1 MGNILLVPVHLD
13 ALVLDRDEMVVESTA
28 DFSRLPFVA
37 GTRDIN
43 PDIANVSEEIVSTPF
58 QNQNLLLKKGIHLHW
73 SLPDALTRARYNPE
87 SPAKQ
92 DFPPV
97 PNRWV
102 VTRCNKQGTVE
113 KEWLIESDFLHPAA
127 DGNLAGTGVTIPYRK
142 DKTQP
147 FRYLGRTMEIF
158 PQRRDQGAGQ
168 GEYYPKLTAVG
179 YGEPSFAAFY
189 PNCYSVF
196 GFCDTDY
203 SGTSDEQQYYVMGW
217 YSNADEDVLMT
228 HVRDAV
234 LFRPTDFTKLGQL
247 AGKLRDRLDP
257 LTQYLHGQFSADTKT
272 QLQQYTGPGDPSE
285 ALRKLLID
293 ELNRQLKTG
302 RLYDQARFAG
312 VKLTPETM
320 ALVARALE
328 PHEDVHRNRVL
339 LEEAFSEEIA
349 RGASLPQILKD
360 SFKWTF
366 IRPNENAFPFRMICF
381 ARLTVGQPA
390 PKAGQQPNAPAT
402 VAVGNTGT
410 EALSA
415 CLASKMYGNAPEE
428 QDIVEDQLEAMH
440 LAPALESRQLDV
452 AAKIVEG
459 RHEKGFS
466 AVPGGTI
473 WTVRADENVQ
483 SPAEADDTPSG
494 ITLPDKLGQLLNT
507 VNERQAEYDRAW
519 QKIESLRIQLFSD
532 WYKYMLCAYP
542 PQGTRDAYPDVD
554 EVQSYIDFRTASLN
568 QRIMQAGT
576 LLLKETGE
584 GIVAQVSGGAS
595 LDDGGRPATLAAAL
609 AKAINELQKFLDAHK
624 ETETTYRLKQAS
636 GPRYWQPTEPS
647 VLIDG
652 AIADP
657 SKRHG
662 HDGRPSDGLL
672 PASLMYNEPPT
683 TPVADKPFR
692 DRLRARINTI
702 GGGPDRNFAYT
713 TWNGQPWNPFLLEWD
728 VEVFP
733 VEHKSN
739 IDPATGHYAEDF
751 ITANYQLL
759 ENDVDL
765 SLRRGRGTWTLAANV
780 YTGRSILTP
789 HATQQLARQSESYIE
804 KEVAPA
810 FLKAN
815 TGRRLQKGSDGLADR
830 MKEMQEWYEK
840 KSKAL
845 LGESNDEVDPT
856 MTAFRAWGATQDPDC
871 LSQSLSGFNDA
882 LLMHKQTL
890 QLLVSDPLGFN
901 DYKPFAERVANGVN
915 NSIYSAPAPQNDF
928 NPIRS
933 GIMKIHR
940 LRLIDTFGQMRDLDV
955 KDIVTSKPL
964 DDGTEDPFVNLP
976 PRLTQPA
983 RVNFRWLS
991 AEADQEEM
999 NDHPA
1004 TTPICGWVLANNLDD
1019 SLMIY
1024 DNTGK
1029 ALGSLVKKGGP
1040 PARVAWVRAPGGLGA
1055 ATVKE
1060 ISNGHLQ
1067 KMVQTIQQW
1076 GADFLDDFISAL
1088 DSAVENIEPE
1098 NFVQHQDLAL
1108 LMGRPLALVRASIN
1122 LELKGLPASHQ
1133 GWNEFRQDLNRDGR
1147 DDNGFSRV
1155 RFPIRIG
1162 EYHQFNDGTVGYW
1175 KENGDAYE
1183 DNAFFSPQSDDE
1195 TFKTDHLKT
1204 HRTHAEE
1211 MVFFQTVEAEPQILS
1226 LLIDPR
1232 GVVHAT
1238 TGILPVKAINIP
1250 PDQYSEA
1257 LQAIEITFLSTPIIT
1272 DAGKIHLPL
1281 PDEAGYQWSWLQQ
1294 DVQHAWSEVSSRG
1307 VVSKESFAGFG
1318 DHAVDVWRDLLEE
1331 VWIKLLDAKDD
1342 TRASVIAK
1350 DERKKRPLPDSLKD
1364 RTVAIEDILD
1374 RAHIGPVDPAAK
1386 FSGAQEIREGWLK
1399 LSQAPAQKSTNRSR
1413 RR

>member
-1 MGNILLVPVHLD
+1 MSNILLVPVHLD
-13 ALVLDRDEMVVESTA
+13 ALLLDHDQMVVEATA

-37 GTRDIN
+37 GKRDIN

-58 QNQNLLLKKGIHLHW
+58 QNENLLLKKGIHLHW
-73 SLPDALTRARYNPE
+73 SLPDALTRARYNPK
-87 SPAKQ
+87 SPEKQ
-92 DFPPV
+92 DFPRV

-102 VTRCNKQGTVE
+102 VTRCNEQGAVE

-127 DGNLAGTGVTIPYRK
+127 DGNPAGTGVTIPYRK
-142 DKTQP
+142 DKSQP
-147 FRYLGRTMEIF
+147 FRYMGRTMELF
-158 PQRRDQGAGQ
+158 PQRQDQGANR

-203 SGTSDEQQYYVMGW
+203 SGASDERRYYVMGW
-217 YSNADEDVLMT
+217 YSNPDEDVLMT
-228 HVRDAV
+228 HVRDAL
-234 LFRPTDFTKLGQL
+234 LFRPNDFTKLGQL
-247 AGKLRDRLDP
+247 AGKLRDRKDA

-272 QLQQYTGPGDPSE
+272 QLQQYTGPGDPPE
-285 ALRKLLID
+285 ALRSLLLD
-293 ELNRQLKTG
+293 DLNRQLKTG

-312 VKLTPETM
+312 IKLTPETV
-320 ALVARALE
+320 ALVARTLE
-328 PHEDVHRNRVL
+328 THEDLPRNRVL
-339 LEEAFSEEIA
+339 LEEAFPEEIA
-349 RGASLPQILKD
+349 RRSLPQVLKD

-366 IRPNENAFPFRMICF
+366 TRPNENAFPFRMICF
-381 ARLTVGQPA
+381 AQLTVGQPTA
-390 PKAGQQPNAPAT
+390 QKELDQSAT
-402 VAVGNTGT
+402 VAIGNTGT

-415 CLASKMYGNAPEE
+415 CLATKMYGNAPDAQE
-428 QDIVEDQLEAMH
+428 IVEDQLEALH

-452 AAKIVEG
+452 PAKFVEG
-459 RHEKGFS
+459 RHEKGFA

-473 WTVRADENVQ
+473 WTVRADDSVD
-483 SPAEADDTPSG
+483 SPAKADDTPSG

-507 VNERQAEYDRAW
+507 VNERQAEYDRASH
-519 QKIESLRIQLFSD
+519 QIESLRIQLFSD

-542 PQGTRDAYPDVD
+542 PQGARDAYPDVD

-568 QRIMQAGT
+568 QRIMRAGT
-576 LLLKETGE
+576 LLLKETSE
-584 GIVAQVSGGAS
+584 GVVAQVSGGAS

-609 AKAINELQKFLDAHK
+609 AKAINELQTFLTSHK

-672 PASLMYNEPPT
+672 PASLMYNESRDT
-683 TPVADKPFR
+683 QVGEKAFR
-692 DRLRARINTI
+692 DRLRTRINNI

-713 TWNGQPWNPFLLEWD
+713 TWNAQPWNPFLLEWD

-739 IDPATGHYAEDF
+739 IDPKTGHYAEDF

-789 HATQQLARQSESYIE
+789 HATQQLAKQSESYIE
-804 KEVAPA
+804 KKVAPA
-810 FLKAN
+810 FLKAKKE
-815 TGRRLQKGSDGLADR
+815 RRLQKGSDGLVDR
-830 MKEMQEWYEK
+830 MKEMQDWYEK

-845 LGESNDEVDPT
+845 LHEANGDVDPT
-856 MTAFRAWGATQDPDC
+856 LTAFRAWGAMRDPDC

-901 DYKPFAERVANGVN
+901 DYKPFADRVAHSVN
-915 NSIYSAPAPQNDF
+915 DSIYSAPAPQNDF

-933 GIMKIHR
+933 GMMKIHR
-940 LRLIDTFGQMRDLDV
+940 LRLVDTFGQIKDLDV
-955 KDIVTSKPL
+955 RNVVTSKPL
-964 DDGTEDPFVNLP
+964 DDGTEDPLVSLP

-991 AEADQEEM
+991 ADSDQEEM

-1024 DNTGK
+1024 DNSGK
-1029 ALGSLVKKGGP
+1029 ALGSLVKKDGRS
-1040 PARVAWVRAPGGLGA
+1040 ARVEWVRAPGGLGVGA
-1055 ATVKE
+1055 VKE
-1060 ISNGHLQ
+1060 IPNSHLQ

-1076 GADFLDDFISAL
+1076 GADFLDDFISAI

-1098 NFVQHQDLAL
+1098 NFGQHRDLAL

-1162 EYHQFNDGTVGYW
+1162 EYNQFNDGTVGYW
-1175 KENGDAYE
+1175 KENGDEYE

-1195 TFKTDHLKT
+1195 TFKTNHLKT

-1238 TGILPVKAINIP
+1238 TGIVPVKAINIP

-1257 LQAIEITFLSTPIIT
+1257 LQAIEITFLSAPIIT

-1281 PDEAGYQWSWLQQ
+1281 PEEAGYQWSWLQQ
-1294 DVQHAWSEVSSRG
+1294 DVQHVWSEVSSRG
-1307 VVSKESFAGFG
+1307 VVRKESFAVFG
-1318 DHAVDVWRDLLEE
+1318 DRATDIWADLITQG
-1331 VWIKLLDAKDD
+1331 WIKLLDENDE
-1342 TRASVIAK
+1342 TRASVVAK
-1350 DERKKRPLPDSLKD
+1350 DRREKPELSDNVKDKRDE
-1364 RTVAIEDILD
+1364 IEDILD
-1374 RAHIGPVDPAAK
+1374 RSHIGPVDSTAR

-1399 LSQAPAQKSTNRSR
+1399 LSRAGQPSRNSSNR
-1413 RR
+1413 